1 MKNFVRSRYQL
12 LGNGSHWFPGDNAN
26 SLDVKITENELL
38 DSLKNYN
45 QPQKVI
51 QKLRKLKTIF
61 GDNQKKRLSQS

>member
-1 MKNFVRSRYQL
+1 
-12 LGNGSHWFPGDNAN
+12 
-26 SLDVKITENELL
+26 LL